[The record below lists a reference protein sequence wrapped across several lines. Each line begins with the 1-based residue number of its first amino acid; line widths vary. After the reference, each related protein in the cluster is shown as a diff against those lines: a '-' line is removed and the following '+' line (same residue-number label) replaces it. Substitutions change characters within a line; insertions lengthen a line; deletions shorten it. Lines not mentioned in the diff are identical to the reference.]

1 MRNVL
6 LVDFGSTYTKVTLA
20 DLEKEEI
27 IGTAQSFTT
36 IETDITEGLSNA
48 IKNLSKN
55 IGKEVEYKKCYA
67 CSSAAGGLKMVVSGL
82 VPSLTAE
89 AAKRASLGA
98 GAKILKTYSYGLT
111 KEDVEEIISLKPDI
125 FLLAGGTDGG
135 NTECALTSAKTLS
148 EVIKE
153 KVNFPFIIA
162 CNRRCQAEVEEL
174 LKGQETFR
182 CKNVMP
188 TLGKLEVDEV
198 QKCIREVFLR
208 NIIKAKGLDKA
219 EGMINGIT
227 MPTPSAVMEA
237 IKLLG
242 NGTKNEKGI
251 GELVAFDVG
260 GATTDIYS
268 VAKGDPTRT
277 GTVLKGLE
285 EPYVKR
291 TVEGDIGMRYSIH
304 GIKDAASEGELAK
317 ISGLS
322 EEYINERIEYLSKH
336 TDQVPQNADEA
347 KLDQALASV
356 AVKTALRRHAGMLEE
371 TYTGIG
377 LTYIQIGKDLT
388 EVQKAIVTGG
398 SLIHTQNTLDIS
410 SYAMY
415 KVEDGLSL
423 RPKKVE
429 VLLDQKYILASMG
442 ILSAHEPDIAL
453 RILKKELKSYG
464 VTN

>member
-1 MRNVL
+1 MRKVL
-6 LVDFGSTYTKVTLA
+6 LVDFGSTYTKVTLV

-36 IETDITEGLSNA
+36 IETDITEGLNNA

-55 IGKEVEYKKCYA
+55 IGEEVEYKKCFA

-135 NTECALTSAKTLS
+135 NTECAIASAKALS
-148 EVIKE
+148 EGIKE

-162 CNRRCQAEVEEL
+162 CNRRCQADVEEL

-219 EGMINGIT
+219 ETMIDGIT

-242 NGTKNEKGI
+242 NGTKNETGI

-304 GIKDAASEGELAK
+304 GIKEAASEGELAK

-336 TDQVPQNADEA
+336 TDQVPQNEDEA

-356 AVKTALRRHAGMLEE
+356 AVRTALKRHAGILEE

-388 EVQKAIVTGG
+388 EVKKAIVTGG